1 MLTGDLEVRS
11 WKLEVR
17 GNNLP
22 SNRSNFTLPTS
33 DIQRPAHYGMT
44 LIEILVVLGVIGL
57 ILGMGVPALLGYGK
71 GVRLKTTT
79 QQIVGLVT
87 LARSLA
93 ISSRQNHA
101 VIMNPER
108 REVSIVNQASGETF
122 ERVVHLPEALSVEM
136 RVGGQPATEW
146 QLVFRPSGSLTGRT
160 VSIVLSDGT
169 REQTIAVTG
178 PTGAVSV
185 N

>member
-1 MLTGDLEVRS
+1 MTLLTGKTML
-11 WKLEVR
+11 R
-17 GNNLP
+17 GEGRGARGEGNCFPSPAPRLP
-22 SNRSNFTLPTS
+22 PRA
-33 DIQRPAHYGMT
+33 PALGMT

-79 QQIVGLVT
+79 QQIVGFVT

-93 ISSRQNHA
+93 IGSRQDHA
-101 VIMNPER
+101 VIMDPER

-122 ERVVHLPEALSVEM
+122 ERVVHMPEALSVEM
-136 RVGGQPATEW
+136 RVGGEPATDW
-146 QLVFRPSGSLTGRT
+146 QLVFRPSGSLAGRT

-178 PTGAVSV
+178 ATGAVSV